1 MPGHRKDLCHPDFQP
16 LQEIFEDT
24 CSFLYAD
31 LNVEPDGGI
40 SPCCFNHSKKWDMG
54 RVEELDDLPAFWNN
68 PELKAMRGFYGGK
81 GNGGREIL
89 CQFCEFVGDGSADD
103 RNLEGRLSP
112 LPPSFIAEGIEFKH
126 GYDSDRNALV
136 QIDK

>member
-1 MPGHRKDLCHPDFQP
+1 

-54 RVEELDDLPAFWNN
+54 RVEELADFRSFWNN
-68 PELKAMRGFYGGK
+68 PHLKAMRGYYGGK
-81 GNGGREIL
+81 GDGGMELL
-89 CQFCEFVGDGSADD
+89 CRYCEFVGNGKTDD
-103 RNLEGRLSP
+103 RNREGRLSP
-112 LPPSFIAEGIEFKH
+112 LPPSFIADGIEFIH
-126 GYDSDRNALV
+126 EYGDRTALV
-136 QIDK
+136 QIER